1 MKAEKSKKWLI
12 APIILLA
19 LSLFFK
25 FALLGYGYIALV
37 LFGFAALS
45 VLWHFL
51 GRKLRAVLAVLVA
64 AGIIAFIIIEIPI
77 IKAARTDAPADCE
90 YIVVLGAGVN
100 GTVPSLS
107 LETRLIAARDY
118 LEANPDAVA
127 IVSGGQGP
135 GEDITE
141 AEAMRRYLEAEG
153 IDPARIIKED
163 KATNTLENLGN
174 SFSIIESR
182 GDTTDNVAVVSSMY
196 HLYRAKL
203 LAETLGVTVTGVAAP
218 MGYPLVN
225 VNYFIREGC
234 GRLYYWVFGVEA

>member
-1 MKAEKSKKWLI
+1 MKDKKSKSWLI

-19 LSLFFK
+19 LSIFFK
-25 FALLGYGYIALV
+25 FALLGYGYIAAI
-37 LFGFAALS
+37 LFGFAALTF
-45 VLWHFL
+45 LWHFI
-51 GRKLRAVLAVLVA
+51 GKKLRAALAILVA
-64 AGIIAFIIIEIPI
+64 VGIIVFAIIEIPI
-77 IKAARTDAPADCE
+77 IKAAKTDAPAGRD

-107 LETRLIAARDY
+107 LSTRLQAARDY
-118 LEANPDAVA
+118 LEANPDTVA

-141 AEAMRRYLEAEG
+141 AEAMRVYLEAAG
-153 IDPARIIKED
+153 IAPERIIKEER
-163 KATNTLENLGN
+163 ATDTLENLTY
-174 SFSIIESR
+174 SFDIIKAR

-203 LAETLGVTVTGVAAP
+203 LAETLGVSVTGVAAP
-218 MGYPLVN
+218 MGYPIVN

-234 GRLYYWVFGVEA
+234 GRIYYWVFGVE